1 MGEILSGLTE
11 SKPPFHPE
19 PFFSLVI
26 FWRQRGSHVTAPPL
40 RLFVAAY
47 PPPEIARRLLDFL
60 ASLNPRNLKLT
71 APDQVHLTL
80 QFIQRPPH
88 NSTPYTSPS
97 AAPSP
102 ALSQRPL
109 PSNLSSPYPERPR
122 RLIAAALE
130 PHPTLLALHRRL
142 AFRLSK
148 NTKELSKNHFLPHM
162 TLGRYPTL
170 GDRIEAPIPGPP
182 SFEVSQAVLV
192 QSVLH
197 SSGAEHRLL
206 ATFPLKKRAP
216 RTCLGS

>member
-1 MGEILSGLTE
+1 M
-11 SKPPFHPE
+11 
-19 PFFSLVI
+19 
-26 FWRQRGSHVTAPPL
+26 TARPL

-80 QFIQRPPH
+80 QFIGDTDPRQLDAVHESVSRAV
-88 NSTPYTSPS
+88 SGFES
-97 AAPSP
+97 ATVTLHS
-102 ALSQRPL
+102 LISL
-109 PSNLSSPYPERPR
+109 PERGR
-122 RLIAAALE
+122 ARLIAAALE
-130 PHPTLLALHRRL
+130 PHPTLLELQRRL

-197 SSGAEHRLL
+197 TSGAEHRPL
-206 ATFPLKKRAP
+206 ATFPLK
-216 RTCLGS
+216 